1 MQIVTVE
8 QLAKGGIS
16 IGQSSTITI
25 KNRQFHIGPT
35 FSLKMR
41 DAAISFCKQEE
52 SQGIKCL
59 LVENATA
66 LTVWKHTVDLTEK
79 IDAELNYQ
87 EFVERCRQ
95 ELTKCIG
102 PMATLIVDELVSGN
116 KPLKAS
122 QLIEK
127 IVAEIPDPKFAAEFR
142 SKFPD

>member
-79 IDAELNYQ
+79 I
-87 EFVERCRQ
+87 
-95 ELTKCIG
+95 
-102 PMATLIVDELVSGN
+102 
-116 KPLKAS
+116 
-122 QLIEK
+122 
-127 IVAEIPDPKFAAEFR
+127 VAEIPDPKFAAEFR